1 MNGEKVF
8 AIVEAFEERGKRRVV
23 SNDIVEK
30 DHDFI
35 MNVLAEKSYVAV
47 IVSTPDHNFHFFTN
61 REAAE
66 DHIED
71 IYQQIE
77 EDKYYCQD
85 EYEDD
90 ENAIF
95 ENDEAK
101 EESYRIF
108 SKGGWEKFSIDKA
121 QEISNGKELLLIQQ
135 YKNGMWEDV
144 DSEDFIV
151 EEVEVKDGAP

>member
-8 AIVEAFEERGKRRVV
+8 AIVEAFEESGKRRVV

-35 MNVLAEKSYVAV
+35 MKLLEERNYLAV

-77 EDKYYCQD
+77 EDKYCYPEQYD
-85 EYEDD
+85 DD
-90 ENAIF
+90 EDAIF
-95 ENDEAK
+95 DDDEAR
-101 EESYRIF
+101 EGNYRIF
-108 SKGGWEKFSIDKA
+108 AKGGWDKFSLDKA
-121 QEISNGKELLLIQQ
+121 QEISKGKELLIIQQ
-135 YKNGMWEDV
+135 YKNGRWEDV
-144 DSEDFIV
+144 DNEDFIIEKV
-151 EEVEVKDGAP
+151 EIEDGTP